1 LNDATKEFIDKI
13 AGRRTISIMLTN
25 PYALNSVDVM
35 RSSSVLLGYQNDF
48 FMQKAVLKALLKQI
62 KPEGKLPVTISEN
75 LKNGD
80 GI

>member
-1 LNDATKEFIDKI
+1 
-13 AGRRTISIMLTN
+13 
-25 PYALNSVDVM
+25 
-35 RSSSVLLGYQNDF
+35 
-48 FMQKAVLKALLKQI
+48 MQKAVLKALLKQI